1 MSQEITLARPYARA
15 AFAIARDRGDLAGW
29 SKALAFSAG
38 VAADPD
44 VAPLLAHPS
53 LADADAVALL
63 APESA
68 DEAQRGFLAL
78 LADYGRLALLPEI
91 SGLYEDLRAAAEN
104 VVRATV
110 TSAAELSDDE
120 VAGIRAALE
129 RRFGSAVEVERAVDP
144 ALIGGAVISAGDVV
158 IDGSLRGK
166 LARLQSALGQ

>member
-29 SKALAFSAG
+29 SQALAFSAR
-38 VAADPD
+38 VAADPR
-44 VAPLLAHPS
+44 VAPLLGHPS
-53 LADADAVALL
+53 LADADAVGLL
-63 APESA
+63 APEQA
-68 DEAQRGFLAL
+68 TVEQRDFLAL
-78 LADYGRLALLPEI
+78 LAANGRLAQLPEI

-110 TSAAELSDDE
+110 TSAAELSDAE
-120 VAGIRAALE
+120 MAGIRAALE
-129 RRFGSAVEVERAVDP
+129 RRFGSRVEVEAAVDGS
-144 ALIGGAVISAGDVV
+144 LIGGAVISAGDVV